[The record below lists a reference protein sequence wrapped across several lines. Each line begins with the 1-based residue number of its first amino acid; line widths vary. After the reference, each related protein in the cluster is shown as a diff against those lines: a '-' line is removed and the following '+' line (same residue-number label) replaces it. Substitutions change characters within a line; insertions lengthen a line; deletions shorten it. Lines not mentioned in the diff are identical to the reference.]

1 MKKEENKLVKEVIE
15 DFNKR
20 AMARKSF
27 DNIWKINMNFLMGN
41 QFCSVGYS
49 GVEESEKQF
58 FWQEREVFISITLLK
73 IISVQPIF
81 TGYIIHVVKVYV

>member
-58 FWQEREVFISITLLK
+58 L
-73 IISVQPIF
+73 PIHF
-81 TGYIIHVVKVYV
+81 T